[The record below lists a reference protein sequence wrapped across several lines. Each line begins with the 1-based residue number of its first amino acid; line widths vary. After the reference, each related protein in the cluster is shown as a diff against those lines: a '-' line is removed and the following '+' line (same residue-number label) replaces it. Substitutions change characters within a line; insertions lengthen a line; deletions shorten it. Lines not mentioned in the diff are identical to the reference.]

1 MVNAR
6 QLALESF
13 WTERP
18 LVRLYIERTGAA
30 AFSLKQLIAF
40 AESLPD
46 SILQTM
52 WGDGSQPPPR
62 AHRADK
68 ETIQAAR

>member
-1 MVNAR
+1 MTAR
-6 QLALESF
+6 ELALDSF

-18 LVRLYIERTGAA
+18 LVRLYIERTGADT
-30 AFSLKQLIAF
+30 FSLQQLIAF

-52 WGDGSQPPPR
+52 WGDTSQVPPR